1 MARYVAALCE
11 SKNSTSQKLLNDV
24 VAKLQFICFNAI
36 FRSQNLFVC
45 FQFTSKDSKCMVCT
59 YVRRYERIH
68 LILDS
73 C

>member
-24 VAKLQFICFNAI
+24 IVKLQFICFTQSSEVRI
-36 FRSQNLFVC
+36 CLFASNSYVRT
-45 FQFTSKDSKCMVCT
+45 QCMVCT
-59 YVRRYERIH
+59 YIRRYECMH